1 MRVGDYASFSFEP
14 SLSSITRLDGKIN
27 ISVESELENG
37 VLPTDIQ
44 PKLIEFAQNYTYP
57 SGISFSEG
65 GENQENAELIF
76 ATVQSFFIALF
87 LIFMILVFQFNSYTQ
102 PLMIL
107 YSVVLATLGV
117 NIGLFVTGNPYSMT
131 FGIGFIALTGIVV
144 NNAIILID
152 QINRNLDRLNRN
164 FTPGTLKKED
174 YIKAMMAAG
183 RSRLE
188 PIIVTTLTTVF

>member
-1 MRVGDYASFSFEP
+1 
-14 SLSSITRLDGKIN
+14 
-27 ISVESELENG
+27 
-37 VLPTDIQ
+37 
-44 PKLIEFAQNYTYP
+44 
-57 SGISFSEG
+57 
-65 GENQENAELIF
+65 
-76 ATVQSFFIALF
+76 
-87 LIFMILVFQFNSYTQ
+87 MILVFQFNSYSQ

-107 YSVVLATLGV
+107 YTVVLATLGV

-144 NNAIILID
+144 NDAIILID
-152 QINRNLDRLNRN
+152 RINRNLDRLNRN
-164 FTPGTLKKED
+164 FPHGTLKKED

>member
-87 LIFMILVFQFNSYTQ
+87 LIFMILVFQFNSYAPTSDD
-102 PLMIL
+102 PL
-107 YSVVLATLGV
+107 YGGTCNTGV

-131 FGIGFIALTGIVV
+131 FGIGFLFGIVV
-144 NNAIILID
+144 
-152 QINRNLDRLNRN
+152 
-164 FTPGTLKKED
+164 K
-174 YIKAMMAAG
+174 
-183 RSRLE
+183 
-188 PIIVTTLTTVF
+188 